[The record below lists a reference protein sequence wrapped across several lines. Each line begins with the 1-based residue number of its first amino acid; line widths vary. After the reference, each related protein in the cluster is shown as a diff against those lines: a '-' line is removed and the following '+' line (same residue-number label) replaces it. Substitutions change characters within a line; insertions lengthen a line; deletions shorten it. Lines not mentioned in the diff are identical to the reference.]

1 MSDAFEGQ
9 AETAAELCLKA
20 GRPFRIAVADDVLA
34 DLADRLTRTR
44 LPRVETGAGWRHG
57 MPLEAAAKLLD
68 HWRKGF
74 DWRAHEQRLN
84 RFAQRM
90 VNVDGQDIHVVVEPG
105 SGPDPLP
112 LVLLNGWP
120 SSFVEFDGVIDRLAH
135 PERHGGAVEDAFT
148 VIIPSMPG
156 YGFSPP
162 PASPISAAQ
171 ISALWEKL
179 CGQLQLHHYVI
190 FGSDWGSLAGR
201 HLAELAPEGLRA
213 LLFSTS
219 GGFIAPDPA
228 GPGPSPEE
236 AQWLERALAPDPE
249 YAYQAIQGH
258 KADAMA
264 MAMSD
269 SPMGLASWIIDKF
282 RSWSTPAAD
291 GGPPFPIDDLL
302 VNIMI
307 YWINGP
313 SAPMWLYGFLHESV
327 IPPGTRISVPAGFM
341 LFADDLIPPVPRSML
356 ERVYDVRHYAVHPHG
371 GHFPAQDAADLFV
384 AELTG
389 FFRAFR

>member
-1 MSDAFEGQ
+1 
-9 AETAAELCLKA
+9 
-20 GRPFRIAVADDVLA
+20 
-34 DLADRLTRTR
+34 
-44 LPRVETGAGWRHG
+44 

-68 HWRKGF
+68 HWRERF
-74 DWRAHEQRLN
+74 DWRAHEHHLN
-84 RFAQRM
+84 RFVQRM
-90 VNVDGQDIHVVVEPG
+90 VNVDGQDIHLVVEPG

-162 PASPISAAQ
+162 PARPMSAAQ
-171 ISALWEKL
+171 IGVLWATL
-179 CGQLQLHHYVI
+179 CSQLQLERFVV
-190 FGSDWGSLAGR
+190 FGSDWGSLAAR
-201 HLAELAPEGLRA
+201 CLAEFELAGLQA
-213 LLFSTS
+213 VLFTTA

-228 GPGPSPEE
+228 GPGPTEEE
-236 AQWLERALAPDPE
+236 AQWLQRAIAPNPE
-249 YAYQAIQGH
+249 SAYQAIQGH
-258 KADAMA
+258 KPDAMA
-264 MAMSD
+264 FGLTD
-269 SPMGLASWIIDKF
+269 SPLALATWIIEKF
-282 RSWSTPAAD
+282 RSWSTPVAD

-302 VNIMI
+302 ANVMI

-313 SAPMWLYGFLHESV
+313 SAPLWLYGFLHESV

-341 LFADDLIPPVPRSML
+341 LFADDLIPPIPRSAL

-371 GHFPAQDAADLFV
+371 GHFPAQDAAALFV
-384 AELTG
+384 AELTE
-389 FFRAFR
+389 FFREFR